1 MDSMTGG
8 FFVQVLVVI
17 AVVAAVYGFIQFVK
31 SRRKRN
37 RADDDA
43 DRSLFDQKF
52 YPPPSVLCDFR
63 GSAFVAGAFVV
74 NSLTCMNINRP
85 RRCRGCM

>member
-17 AVVAAVYGFIQFVK
+17 AAVAAVYGFIQFVK

-52 YPPPSVLCDFR
+52 
-63 GSAFVAGAFVV
+63 
-74 NSLTCMNINRP
+74 
-85 RRCRGCM
+85 